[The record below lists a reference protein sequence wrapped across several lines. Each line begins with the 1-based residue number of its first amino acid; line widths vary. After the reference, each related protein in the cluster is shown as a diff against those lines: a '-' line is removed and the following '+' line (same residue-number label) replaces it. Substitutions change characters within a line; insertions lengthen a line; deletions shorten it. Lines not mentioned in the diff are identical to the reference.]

1 MGALDDPPRQA
12 DATSARTRARRAKE
26 AAEREES
33 AVTGRNVLDLKQT
46 IVDLKG
52 RIAVVEHWQDTAQGQ
67 HGISVVGNIFT
78 GPRLPPPYEPPPP
91 SEPVSPYELGTTAEG
106 SDEPQNPTAP
116 PALSS
121 PMTDTG
127 ITGLQPLTIASAN
140 TAGYKMQVMTRMK
153 NSAPSSGILDT
164 LFFARDLIWMVD
176 GRIYE
181 ATEETCIGLSTA
193 SGTGSGGGTV

>member
-1 MGALDDPPRQA
+1 MGAFDDPPRQA

-26 AAEREES
+26 SAEREEG
-33 AVTGRNVLDLKQT
+33 AVTARNVLDLEQLA
-46 IVDLKG
+46 VDLQS
-52 RIAVVEHWQDTAQGQ
+52 RIAVLEHWQATAQGQ
-67 HGISVVGNIFT
+67 NGISIVGNVFT
-78 GPRLPPPYEPPPP
+78 GPRVPPPYEPPLP
-91 SEPVSPYELGTTAEG
+91 SEPVNPYELGTTAEG

-127 ITGLQPLTIASAN
+127 ITGLQPLDIASVN
-140 TAGYKMQVMTRMK
+140 TDGYKMQVMTRMK
-153 NSAPSSGILDT
+153 NSAPSSGVLDT
-164 LFFARDLIWMVD
+164 LFFARDLIWMDD
-176 GRIYE
+176 GRVYE